1 MAHPGFRVF
10 SLSLLRL
17 GVLGVSPL
25 VPAQRRTPRGPA
37 GRFLPWFLNEHQAN
51 TTRFYLFIQNWPR
64 VSKWYRAAVLAMER
78 EMGATPA
85 EKVVQKTIAYR
96 SITKTER
103 CEHVLGTR

>member
-1 MAHPGFRVF
+1 M
-10 SLSLLRL
+10 
-17 GVLGVSPL
+17 LGVSPL
-25 VPAQRRTPRGPA
+25 VPVQRRTPRGPA

-51 TTRFYLFIQNWPR
+51 TTWVLFIHSEIAR

-78 EMGATPA
+78 EMGAAPA